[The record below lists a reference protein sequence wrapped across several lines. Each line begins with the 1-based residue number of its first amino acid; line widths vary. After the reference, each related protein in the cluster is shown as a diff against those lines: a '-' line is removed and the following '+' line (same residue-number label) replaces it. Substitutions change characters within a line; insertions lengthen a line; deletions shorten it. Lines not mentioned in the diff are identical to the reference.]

1 MLNSLTVSQ
10 LDCIKDDP
18 IRPHIDATWRINDGR
33 EVYSL
38 TEDQYAEF
46 DEVLHEGPISIICV
60 SYCNEIPASEEDLI
74 TYNDSTGKIAVFYTV
89 WSYVKGAGRTIVLD
103 TASYIKRTKPD
114 VERFITLSPKTDMA
128 RTFHLRNGASELR
141 ENDKSI
147 NYEYPTEVIK

>member
-1 MLNSLTVSQ
+1 MLLKLNRFIVS
-10 LDCIKDDP
+10 DIIEDDP
-18 IRPHIDATWRINDGR
+18 VRPHITAEWRTDHNR
-33 EVYSL
+33 EVFGLY
-38 TEDQYAEF
+38 EDESF
-46 DEVLHEGPISIICV
+46 ETLRSVICV
-60 SYCNEIPASEEDLI
+60 AYTDTIPTHEDDMNVI
-74 TYNDSTGKIAVFYTV
+74 GRHTAVFYTV